1 MEIGPVTNVGLVSTI
16 KSRETDLG
24 LADVED
30 IEQLSRVS
38 DETYTPSNAKS
49 GTGSEG
55 GDDDK
60 YEEED
65 LDDDLEEDEYGEE
78 TEAKSTVPTA
88 EGGQINFVA

>member
-24 LADVED
+24 LTDVDD

-49 GTGSEG
+49 GADGEG
-55 GDDDK
+55 GDDDT

-65 LDDDLEEDEYGEE
+65 LDDDLDADEED
-78 TEAKSTVPTA
+78 TEAKTA
-88 EGGQINFVA
+88 VHTAGTGKINYVA

>member
-1 MEIGPVTNVGLVSTI
+1 MEIGPVTSVGLISTI
-16 KSRETDLG
+16 KSRVTDLG
-24 LADVED
+24 LTDVDD

-38 DETYTPSNAKS
+38 DETYTPSNEKS
-49 GTGSEG
+49 ETGSEG

-65 LDDDLEEDEYGEE
+65 LDDDLDEEEDGEE
-78 TEAKSTVPTA
+78 TEVKPTVPTA